1 MSSDPLRASLAEQLE
16 QLRDGPLPEP
26 LLDVVSVQLTAGA
39 DSLTLIRPRDW
50 DELRHQEGGARR
62 GVPYW
67 ALLWPSGLALASELA
82 SHDLHGKRVLELGCG
97 LGAPSVVAAHR
108 GASVLATD
116 SAPEA
121 VVFTA
126 HNLALN
132 DLTGDVARLDWRD
145 MDALADGAPWDLVIA
160 ADILYLRHNVEAL
173 TRLLPIITGSDR
185 RSADRRPP
193 PRGRPRLPGGGPR
206 RVQRGDDRGARV
218 RERGALHSAR
228 WHAPRS
234 RAAVKEPGAKRDP
247 AQAASF
253 GSGAST
259 CTRTYPLALGL
270 DRRVPP
276 NFAIRR

>member
-1 MSSDPLRASLAEQLE
+1 MSADPLRVSLAEQLE

-67 ALLWPSGLALASELA
+67 ALLWPSGVALAAELA

-97 LGAPSVVAAHR
+97 LGAPSLVAAHR

-145 MDALADGAPWDLVIA
+145 TDTLADGAPWDLVIA

-173 TRLLPIITGSDR
+173 TRLLPIITGSDGEALI
-185 RSADRRPP
+185 AD
-193 PRGRPRLPGGGPR
+193 PR
-206 RVQRGDDRGARV
+206 RAGGRDFLAAARGVFSVETTESPAYENVAIHR
-218 RERGALHSAR
+218 L
-228 WHAPRS
+228 APRS
-234 RAAVKEPGAKRDP
+234 RA
-247 AQAASF
+247 
-253 GSGAST
+253 
-259 CTRTYPLALGL
+259 
-270 DRRVPP
+270 
-276 NFAIRR
+276 